1 MNRQPHVCKECY
13 KFLELSNYNANRKIK
28 VTYIEKFK
36 RDFKIT
42 RCCFRDITRILIPH
56 VIERRS
62 SSGRLIYT
70 YMHIHRPKHKVGIL
84 IIIMC
89 YHVLSHAYSKLPRKD
104 TPSKHNYSLNPAPKK
119 EQRFDREH
127 NKIVTWSL
135 LLRTPLDEIFATV
148 CLIWVC
154 ACSFRAVYV
163 EFSSF
168 VSC

>member
-56 VIERRS
+56 VIETPRS

-89 YHVLSHAYSKLPRKD
+89 YHVLSHTYSKLPRKD
-104 TPSKHNYSLNPAPKK
+104 TPPANTIIPWIPHPRK
-119 EQRFDREH
+119 
-127 NKIVTWSL
+127 NSV
-135 LLRTPLDEIFATV
+135 
-148 CLIWVC
+148 LIESITKLWHE
-154 ACSFRAVYV
+154 AYY
-163 EFSSF
+163 
-168 VSC
+168 

>member
-1 MNRQPHVCKECY
+1 MNRQPRVCKECY
-13 KFLELSNYNANRKIK
+13 KFLELSNYNENRKIK

-42 RCCFRDITRILIPH
+42 RCSFRDITRILIPH
-56 VIERRS
+56 VIETPRS

-89 YHVLSHAYSKLPRKD
+89 YHVLSHTYSKLPRKD

-127 NKIVTWSL
+127 NKIVT
-135 LLRTPLDEIFATV
+135 
-148 CLIWVC
+148 
-154 ACSFRAVYV
+154 
-163 EFSSF
+163 
-168 VSC
+168 

>member
-1 MNRQPHVCKECY
+1 MNRQLHVCKECY
-13 KFLELSNYNANRKIK
+13 KFLELSNYNANRKK

-56 VIERRS
+56 VIETPRS

-89 YHVLSHAYSKLPRKD
+89 YHVLSHTYSKLPRKD
-104 TPSKHNYSLNPAPKK
+104 TPQQTQLFLES
-119 EQRFDREH
+119 
-127 NKIVTWSL
+127 
-135 LLRTPLDEIFATV
+135 RTQERTAF
-148 CLIWVC
+148 
-154 ACSFRAVYV
+154 
-163 EFSSF
+163 
-168 VSC
+168 

>member
-1 MNRQPHVCKECY
+1 MPVHNESTATCY

-36 RDFKIT
+36 QDFKIT

-89 YHVLSHAYSKLPRKD
+89 YHVLSHTYSKLPRKD
-104 TPSKHNYSLNPAPKK
+104 TPQQTQLFLES
-119 EQRFDREH
+119 
-127 NKIVTWSL
+127 
-135 LLRTPLDEIFATV
+135 RTQERTAF
-148 CLIWVC
+148 
-154 ACSFRAVYV
+154 
-163 EFSSF
+163 
-168 VSC
+168 

>member
-89 YHVLSHAYSKLPRKD
+89 YHVLSHTYSKLPRKD
-104 TPSKHNYSLNPAPKK
+104 TPQQTQLFLES
-119 EQRFDREH
+119 
-127 NKIVTWSL
+127 
-135 LLRTPLDEIFATV
+135 RTQERTAF
-148 CLIWVC
+148 
-154 ACSFRAVYV
+154 
-163 EFSSF
+163 
-168 VSC
+168 